1 LHQINGSPGLVL
13 VGGGRHHRHAAD
25 TRKNSDP
32 WTHDN
37 STARASRDVYSM
49 ASTIFPRTMEES
61 ALKHTILDA
70 LEPRRELHLRDA
82 NTPCTSTVGPCSP
95 KISRLSRR
103 LSIL

>member
-1 LHQINGSPGLVL
+1 LHLIDGSPGLVL
-13 VGGGRHHRHAAD
+13 VGGGRHHRYS
-25 TRKNSDP
+25 KNGFV
-32 WTHDN
+32 WTYDN
-37 STARASRDVYSM
+37 CTARASRDVYSM